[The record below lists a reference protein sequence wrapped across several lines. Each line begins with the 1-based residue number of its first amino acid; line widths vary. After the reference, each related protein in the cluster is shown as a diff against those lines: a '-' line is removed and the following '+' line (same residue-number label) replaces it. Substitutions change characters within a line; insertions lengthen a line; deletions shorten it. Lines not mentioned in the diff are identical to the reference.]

1 MSDSDPSFAALGSDD
16 SDAASGSDSDADFAA
31 DAAAA
36 DAGSED
42 DEVLPVVLSQAEL
55 KARNVRAM
63 LSGSLTTSRASA
75 VAGLRCQDVAAVLA
89 APFRAPFK
97 GASDRP
103 AGPSAELQRRLA
115 TRRRFVPWVVCCT
128 F

>member
-55 KARNVRAM
+55 NFKAPPREKKNPKFPVRGYLVFGFCKPGRRKWGSCLLDRAR
-63 LSGSLTTSRASA
+63 LSDL
-75 VAGLRCQDVAAVLA
+75 LFEDLPQ
-89 APFRAPFK
+89 
-97 GASDRP
+97 
-103 AGPSAELQRRLA
+103 
-115 TRRRFVPWVVCCT
+115 
-128 F
+128 